1 MVAHSE
7 VLMAAVETPHER
19 LAESLNPIV
28 LCDATEKLASFCDVE
43 LWFIHS
49 SRLRGDYG
57 EGMNVKA
64 YVAAAV
70 VLAVPATAFVV
81 DAATAAKVE
90 RHLAVQARTQDQL
103 PADPDTY
110 VGGFPFAQV
119 LRSGEIPRV
128 SLQALDVDTA
138 GLTVNSR
145 TDIYEITIPANK
157 AYAGDFVGAPAKRVD
172 RTLSLD
178 GVAFGELLNMTDL
191 DISNPYDISPTGGS
205 ASEAQLTGTVP
216 GMEEQSTVVV
226 TLRLKGTEFIMEPI
240 SLIDVSPDHADTV
253 SRAFTLSLDTRDLP
267 IGGQA
272 DKVEVAGGSI
282 RFSAAKRNV
291 TLSPADLSP
300 ITAPAR

>member
-1 MVAHSE
+1 MLVAT
-7 VLMAAVETPHER
+7 VEAFQESF
-19 LAESLNPIV
+19 AESFHPVV
-28 LCDATEKLASFCDVE
+28 LCDAVKELAGFSDVE
-43 LWFIHS
+43 LWFIHG
-49 SRLRGDYG
+49 SRLRADYG

-64 YVAAAV
+64 YVAAGV
-70 VLAVPATAFVV
+70 IVAVPAVAFVV

-90 RHLAVQARTQDQL
+90 RHLAVQARTQDDL
-103 PADPDTY
+103 SADPDTF

-119 LRSGEIPRV
+119 LRSDEVPRV
-128 SLQALDVDTA
+128 SFQALDVDAA

-145 TDIYEITIPANK
+145 TDIYEITIPADK
-157 AYAGDFVGAPAKRVD
+157 AYAGDFVGAAAKRVD

-216 GMEEQSTVVV
+216 GMEEKSTVVV
-226 TLRLKGTEFIMEPI
+226 TLRLKGPQFIVEPI
-240 SLIDVSPDHADTV
+240 SLIDVSPTHADTI
-253 SRAFTLSLDTRDLP
+253 SRAFTLTLDTRDLP

-282 RFSAAKRNV
+282 RFSAAQRNV
-291 TLSPADLSP
+291 TLTSADLSP
-300 ITAPAR
+300 VAPPAR